1 MVQATY
7 GRAPLQDTY
16 IYCVPRKNP
25 GALRRDAV
33 SVRRLRLFM
42 VTRSSSKP
50 YSSLIR
56 TVIFI
61 VSDLH
66 LGKSPGTD
74 PERLDALRACIRA
87 ENVSDVIFLGD
98 VFDAFIESSAA
109 PPPVVAQWGDLV
121 RTLRREGIRVRYLM
135 GNHDRWHR
143 RFVADSIGQ
152 PPIRHAMRID
162 AEGASIHL
170 EHGDRAQPHPILTR
184 AGRWLSDQAWMH
196 RAYTMALP
204 FGGAQA
210 LAARV
215 SRRFASFEPN
225 PFIVNSLREHA
236 LKTLRQGSVE
246 GMGSVSS
253 AGSVEG
259 VIMGHCHR
267 AELTDLTNE
276 AGQTG
281 WYANSGD
288 WYADRTYVLLGTGR
302 VQVCRWQEGGR
313 ETLAWLPTAAE
324 SK

>member
-1 MVQATY
+1 MPHCRIHIYIVSLEKTRRAAPRRRVGATSS
-7 GRAPLQDTY
+7 PLH
-16 IYCVPRKNP
+16 
-25 GALRRDAV
+25 GH
-33 SVRRLRLFM
+33 
-42 VTRSSSKP
+42 TRSSSKP

-143 RFVADSIGQ
+143 RFVADSTGQ

-210 LAARV
+210 LAARI

-225 PFIVNSLREHA
+225 PFIVNSLQEHA

-246 GMGSVSS
+246 GAGGVSS
-253 AGSVEG
+253 AGGAGSVEG
-259 VIMGHCHR
+259 IIMGHCHR

-288 WYADRTYVLLGTGR
+288 WYADRTYVLLGMGR
-302 VQVCRWQEGGR
+302 VQVCRWQEGGP
-313 ETLAWLPTAAE
+313 ETLAWLPTGAD